1 MLTALQ
7 IEALSL
13 EQQLEYNALLE
24 NNDTEGLAQFEYFF
38 GFTIGDTEIKTPT
51 NQEIELYKS
60 MTDQIKL
67 KHIAKMLNFVPHKGQ
82 QPIFYTIDEQA
93 DIINN
98 LVMVLGRRAQT
109 LDSIIK
115 TPNGDITFKDIKVG
129 TEIFDPDGG
138 VQSIIGVHD
147 IYEGDVYEV
156 TIGDRKVK
164 VDSQHLFTVIDHHGR
179 ERVLDVEY
187 LKDYYIRD
195 RKNSHHQYDNTK
207 PERSLEYKF
216 KVKNVAPV
224 RYPAKS
230 LPIHPYLLGL
240 LLGDG
245 TFRNNVRLGMR
256 DLDAI
261 VRGCDLQGLHDVVYK
276 QPKTGYYEVNLGKL
290 TKVLKELGLYN
301 TTSDTKFIPSMY
313 LTSSVEQRLELLRGL
328 LDTDGYCK
336 ASKNSC
342 TIEYTTVSSRLKDGV
357 TELVKSLGG
366 NITVS
371 TKSGKYTKDDK
382 TVECKLVYRC
392 YIYMNINPFWVARK
406 AKEFVP
412 KKLLYN
418 FITDIKPLG
427 KQPVRCISVSSATQC
442 YITDDYIR
450 THNTGKS
457 VSTSVIACRELAVPF
472 SSTIL
477 LTPTFNNAKIIFNEV
492 LKNIQKLKL
501 PIKSINKGAFR
512 FELENGA
519 RFSANSASNI
529 ESALGSYNS
538 LIIVDESQSVP
549 NLMEIMNQ
557 MLVPTLLD
565 YGVRP
570 SGILYGRQVYLG
582 TPRGQEN
589 QLYDLFCK
597 QDDFPN
603 WKSFNSPSSCNPI
616 LPVSYFEQ
624 MRQELG
630 EMLYRQ
636 EILAEFFGSD
646 ENVFWAFNKEL
657 NTYKDGEV
665 LFNHHMAVVS
675 GLDIGLRDSTAQLW
689 AYRDAK
695 GNYYIDKAYQKNM
708 TSTANHI
715 SNYLEIEGQ
724 MLNTPE
730 MRYGDPAA
738 AQTLFDY
745 NTDYGYLVHP
755 ANNSFMDS
763 ITYVNQMFSPS
774 GADNKPKLFIN
785 EILTELIRQVNRVR
799 WKDRASKNS
808 KDPFYPDPK
817 GTHWDL
823 IAALRYMM
831 YSDSFNLAS
840 GFIIESSR

>member
-164 VDSQHLFTVIDHHGR
+164 VDSQHLFTVIDHQGR
-179 ERVLDVEY
+179 ERVLDVDYLVNHLDEVLYNYKIKNVQPVEYPTVVNTVDLYELGVLISTSDSVADSLRY
-187 LKDYYIRD
+187 LK
-195 RKNSHHQYDNTK
+195 
-207 PERSLEYKF
+207 
-216 KVKNVAPV
+216 
-224 RYPAKS
+224 
-230 LPIHPYLLGL
+230 
-240 LLGDG
+240 
-245 TFRNNVRLGMR
+245 
-256 DLDAI
+256 
-261 VRGCDLQGLHDVVYK
+261 
-276 QPKTGYYEVNLGKL
+276 
-290 TKVLKELGLYN
+290 
-301 TTSDTKFIPSMY
+301 
-313 LTSSVEQRLELLRGL
+313 SSIEQRKDLLRGML
-328 LDTDGYCK
+328 FYSSILH
-336 ASKNSC
+336 N
-342 TIEYTTVSSRLKDGV
+342 TIVYRGSRLSMSYI
-357 TELVKSLGG
+357 TTLVHSLGG
-366 NITVS
+366 NIRVDGDT
-371 TKSGKYTKDDK
+371 G
-382 TVECKLVYRC
+382 
-392 YIYMNINPFWVARK
+392 YIRLGFNPFSTLHSNYTLYTP
-406 AKEFVP
+406 EHT
-412 KKLLYN
+412 LYN
-418 FITDIKPLG
+418 FITNIKPLG

-616 LPVSYFEQ
+616 LPISYFEQ

-657 NTYKDGEV
+657 NTYKEGEV
-665 LFNHHMAVVS
+665 LFNHHMAVIS

-763 ITYVNQMFSPS
+763 ITYINQMFSPS
-774 GADNKPKLFIN
+774 GADNKPRLFIN
-785 EILTELIRQVNRVR
+785 ESLTELIRQVNRVR